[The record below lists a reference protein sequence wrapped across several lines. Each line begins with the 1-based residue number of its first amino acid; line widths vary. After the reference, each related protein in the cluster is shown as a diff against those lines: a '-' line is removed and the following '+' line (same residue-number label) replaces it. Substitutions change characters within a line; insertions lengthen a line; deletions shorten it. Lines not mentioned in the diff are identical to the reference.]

1 MKKKNFVSEW
11 TVKPATLST
20 LCFIAFHVVKLIHTI
35 LDTVVLLAFDSSL
48 LFALLKAARY
58 YSQVKHRHPGPTVV
72 PRRLF
77 NIHF

>member
-1 MKKKNFVSEW
+1 MDCLACNFEHPVLYSISCC
-11 TVKPATLST
+11 KIDS
-20 LCFIAFHVVKLIHTI
+20 HTI

-77 NIHF
+77 NILNIASK

>member
-1 MKKKNFVSEW
+1 MDCQACDFEHPVLYSISCCKIDS
-11 TVKPATLST
+11 
-20 LCFIAFHVVKLIHTI
+20 HTI

-77 NIHF
+77 NILNIASK